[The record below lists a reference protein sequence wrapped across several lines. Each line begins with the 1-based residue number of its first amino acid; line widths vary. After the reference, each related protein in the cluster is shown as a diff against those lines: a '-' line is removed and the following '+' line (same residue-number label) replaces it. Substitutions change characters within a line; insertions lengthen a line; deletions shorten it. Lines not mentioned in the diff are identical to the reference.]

1 MVIQLPHLGHQ
12 GLLVVLRLS
21 HVLPVPPSL
30 LPLLLLCHVLVRLSL
45 LLLHRLLSLLQGQV
59 GRLLSSLQGP

>member
-1 MVIQLPHLGHQ
+1 MREERWLPLVFFHVGVVLRVVIQLPHLGHQ

-30 LPLLLLCHVLVRLSL
+30 LLLLLLCHVLVRLS
-45 LLLHRLLSLLQGQV
+45 
-59 GRLLSSLQGP
+59 